1 MPVDTSIGDPTR
13 ESICADCEVLIVGAG
28 PTGLT
33 LANLLGAYDLSAI
46 VIERNDDLIDYP
58 RGVSLD
64 DESLR
69 VFQSIGLAETV
80 QKHTLPDQWIRYIT
94 SKGRCFATVEPRT
107 RPFGWPRR
115 NSFVQ
120 PLVDRVLLEGLAR
133 FPKVGVRFGCALNT
147 LEQDTDNATAHVENA
162 RGEKQRIVS
171 RFIVGC
177 DGGRST
183 VRKSLDIAFQGK
195 TDSTRWLVVDLRNDP
210 LGIPD
215 AYLFCNPARPHLSI
229 ALPHGIRRFEFM
241 IFDNETDEEVTSTE
255 GLQRLLSLVLQAPA
269 AAEIIRARVYTH
281 HARLAERFGNSRVL
295 LAGDAAHLM
304 PVWQGQGFN
313 SGIRDASNLA
323 WKLAAVVKGMTDRRL
338 VDTYDLERRE
348 HAAAMISIS
357 VLVGRIFSPT
367 NRLLASLRDA
377 VTFVLGAIPAVRTYI
392 LQMRFKPMPFYSK
405 GALIHDVPNRKVK
418 APSPVG
424 RMFPQP
430 TVTTLTGVPLR
441 FDDAVGP
448 WFALVSYGIDP
459 QSHMDA
465 ETKAFWRRMNAR
477 LVSIVAP
484 TQAPDK
490 ADPGSDEI
498 SITLIDTTSEF
509 KEWFG
514 RHQTSIAVV
523 RPDRFVAAATTT
535 VGISD
540 VTSRLRAALS
550 ANETTPS
557 P

>member
-1 MPVDTSIGDPTR
+1 MPVDTSIGDPTT
-13 ESICADCEVLIVGAG
+13 EAISTDCDVLIVGAG
-28 PTGLT
+28 PAGLT
-33 LANLLGAYDLSAI
+33 LANLLGAYDLSVI
-46 VIERNDDLIDYP
+46 VIERNDELVDYP

-69 VFQSIGLAETV
+69 VFQAIGLADAV

-94 SKGRCFATVEPRT
+94 PKGRCFATVEPRA

-133 FPKVGVRFGCALNT
+133 FPKVRVRFGCALNT
-147 LEQDTDNATAHVENA
+147 LKQDAQRATAQVEDA
-162 RGEKQRIVS
+162 SGEKRRIVS

-183 VRKSLDIAFQGK
+183 VRKSLDIAFHGE

-210 LGIPD
+210 LGTPD
-215 AYLFCNPARPHLSI
+215 AYLFCDPARPHLSI

-241 IFDNETDEEVTSTE
+241 VFDNETDEDVTSTA
-255 GLQRLLSLVLQAPA
+255 GLQRLLSLVLQTPSA
-269 AAEIIRARVYTH
+269 ADIIRARVYTH
-281 HARLAERFGNSRVL
+281 HARLAERFGDSRVL

-323 WKLAAVVKGMTDRRL
+323 WKLAAVVKGMAHRRL

-367 NRLLASLRDA
+367 NRFLASLRDA
-377 VTFVLGAIPAVRTYI
+377 LTFVLGAIPAVRTYI

-405 GALIHDVPNRKVK
+405 GALIHDIPSLKVK

-430 TVTTLTGVPLR
+430 MVTTLSGVTLR
-441 FDDAVGP
+441 FDDAIEP
-448 WFALVSYGIDP
+448 WFAVVSYGLDP
-459 QSHMDA
+459 QLHMNA
-465 ETKAFWRRMNAR
+465 QTKAFWRRMNACF
-477 LVSIVAP
+477 VSIVPP
-484 TQAPDK
+484 TQAPK
-490 ADPGSDEI
+490 AADTISDESPI
-498 SITLIDTTSEF
+498 MLLDTTSEF

-514 RHQTSIAVV
+514 RHQASIVVV
-523 RPDRFVAAATTT
+523 RPDRFVAAATTMAN
-535 VGISD
+535 ISD
-540 VTSRLRAALS
+540 ATSRLRAALS
-550 ANETTPS
+550 ADDTTPS
-557 P
+557 R